1 MSGDSVVQV
10 LVVDGMV
17 GGADEGLLALAVDVE
32 LRAGDPFL
40 RVWTFRSFWRGRR
53 RFTPGHDGIAQSLFR
68 WA

>member
-17 GGADEGLLALAVDVE
+17 RGAGEGLLALAVDVE
-32 LRAGDPFL
+32 LRAWDSFFGI
-40 RVWTFRSFWRGRR
+40 WTFRSFWWRRR
-53 RFTPGHDGIAQSLFR
+53 RFTPGHDGIAQGLFR